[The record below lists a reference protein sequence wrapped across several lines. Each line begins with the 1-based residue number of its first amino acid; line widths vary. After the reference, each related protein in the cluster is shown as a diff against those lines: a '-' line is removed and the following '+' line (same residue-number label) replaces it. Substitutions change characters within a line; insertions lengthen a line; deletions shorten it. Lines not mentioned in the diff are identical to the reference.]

1 MKTEVTEEDL
11 EKMIKVGRRALLATF
26 VVIVIMLFHVLI
38 DLFYHA

>member
-1 MKTEVTEEDL
+1 MKAEVTEEDL
-11 EKMIKVGRRALLATF
+11 LKMISVGRRALLMTF